1 MKNNV
6 KYLWYDIIS
15 CLCGLYINYLIVLG
29 NLEVFKL
36 KKKFGC
42 VLYVF
47 CIKLFREEMRV

>member
-36 KKKFGC
+36 KKKVWLCFIC
-42 VLYVF
+42 ILY
-47 CIKLFREEMRV
+47 